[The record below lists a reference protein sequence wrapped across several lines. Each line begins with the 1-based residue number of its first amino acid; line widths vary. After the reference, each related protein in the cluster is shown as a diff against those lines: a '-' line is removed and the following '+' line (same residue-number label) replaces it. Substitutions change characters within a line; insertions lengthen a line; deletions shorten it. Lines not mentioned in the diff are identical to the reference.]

1 METEHEWN
9 EKIILMIK
17 NIRQHHPELLKF
29 LDEIPMT
36 IPKENNPQINVKI
49 LKEYYESLEKI
60 EQSAE

>member
-9 EKIILMIK
+9 EKIMLMIK

-36 IPKENNPQINVKI
+36 IPKENNPQINIKI

>member
-9 EKIILMIK
+9 EKIMLMIK

-36 IPKENNPQINVKI
+36 IPKEDNPQINVKI

-60 EQSAE
+60 EQSTE

>member
-9 EKIILMIK
+9 KKIMLMIK
-17 NIRQHHPELLKF
+17 NIQQHHPELLKF
-29 LDEIPMT
+29 LDEIPLT

-60 EQSAE
+60 EQTV

>member
-9 EKIILMIK
+9 EKIMLMIK
-17 NIRQHHPELLKF
+17 NIQQHHPELLKF

-49 LKEYYESLEKI
+49 LKEYYESLEKL
-60 EQSAE
+60 EQTV